1 MFVVVSTFVQSEEMG
16 RSFGLYIVNQGNR
29 VVASMAKILTCSM
42 AEGTEDRRRLGAFLS
57 QK

>member
-1 MFVVVSTFVQSEEMG
+1 MFGVVSTFVKSEEMG

-42 AEGTEDRRRLGAFLS
+42 AEGTEDGRRLGTLIS